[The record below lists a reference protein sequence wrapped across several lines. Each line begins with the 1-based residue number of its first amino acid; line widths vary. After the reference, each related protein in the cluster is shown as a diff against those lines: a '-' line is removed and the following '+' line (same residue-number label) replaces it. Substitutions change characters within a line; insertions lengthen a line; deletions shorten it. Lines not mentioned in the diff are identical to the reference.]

1 MSRDNTKS
9 KPFFD
14 IADDDLDIFSKKEPN
29 TGQKEIE
36 KPALPN
42 EPVFTFNDDSSAK
55 IDLENY
61 KEPKAKV
68 KPTVKIS
75 QNPILES
82 NEEDVLKK
90 YILLK
95 EQEIRDNKEQL
106 TQFQNQFKKQ
116 QTEHEL
122 IQQKLKGLL
131 IEYENTKARE
141 QEVKQQYL
149 ELKTRYKQDIEKAKN
164 EYEEKVKRIGV
175 DQDQAQEVLKNRSEW
190 KDKIKE
196 DLNKIRLKE
205 RELENKY
212 ELLKR
217 DTQTLLDSKDKQLL
231 ELKKKNDALELELEG
246 MEEKVIQ
253 SNTMLAAVE
262 SKKTKLIETLK
273 LMISMLESIDQNNS
287 DK

>member
-9 KPFFD
+9 KPFYD
-14 IADDDLDIFSKKEPN
+14 IADDDLDIFSKKEPKAP
-29 TGQKEIE
+29 QKEND
-36 KPALPN
+36 KPVLPN
-42 EPVFTFNDDSSAK
+42 EPVFTFNDESSAK

-61 KEPKAKV
+61 KEPVSKIKLPAK
-68 KPTVKIS
+68 S
-75 QNPILES
+75 NNPILHS
-82 NEEDVLKK
+82 NEQEVLKK

-95 EQEIRDNKEQL
+95 EQEVRDNKEQL
-106 TQFQNQFKKQ
+106 NQFQNQFKKQ
-116 QTEHEL
+116 QSEL
-122 IQQKLKGLL
+122 ELLQQRLKSLL
-131 IEYENTKARE
+131 IEFENTKSRE
-141 QEVKQQYL
+141 QEIKQQYI

-164 EYEEKVKRIGV
+164 EYEEKVKRMGV
-175 DQDQAQEVLKNRSEW
+175 DQGQAQEVLKHRSEW
-190 KDKIKE
+190 KEKIKE

-262 SKKTKLIETLK
+262 SKKNKLIETLK